1 MFDNKSRYAELDDR
15 SYIDGNGRAVLY
27 KSRRLLSRAEDR
39 PVLTE
44 VTVFPSDRPD
54 LVAARTIGRPELFW
68 RVCDA
73 NGVMNPFELTE
84 RAGRTVRI
92 LMPGV

>member
-1 MFDNKSRYAELDDR
+1 MFDDKSRYAELDDL
-15 SYIDGNGRAVLY
+15 SCIEEGGRTIVY
-27 KSRRLLSRAEDR
+27 KSRRFLSRADDR
-39 PVLTE
+39 PVLEE
-44 VTVFPSDRPD
+44 VEVAPSDRPD

-84 RAGRTVRI
+84 RSGRTIRI